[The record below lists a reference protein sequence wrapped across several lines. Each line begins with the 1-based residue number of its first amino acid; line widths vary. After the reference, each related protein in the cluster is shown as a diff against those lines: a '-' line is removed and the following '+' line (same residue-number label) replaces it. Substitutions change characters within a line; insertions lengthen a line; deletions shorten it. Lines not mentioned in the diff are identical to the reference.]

1 MVSFFQCLLLSYLSG
16 WREPMDAHRYHHV
29 TTHHITAL
37 ERSFMPTKKIG
48 QEWGWISNSHI
59 TCVHAPLYE
68 LATEKSSKKLI
79 RKWLGVDRRG
89 TIWKIKR
96 LEHWGVRAELLPS
109 ILQESEDRELCPRL
123 NTPPGW
129 NGHRLGKIPYPVGKL
144 PKREMLHKY
153 QPA

>member
-1 MVSFFQCLLLSYLSG
+1 MASFFQCLLLSYLSG
-16 WREPMDAHRYHHV
+16 WREPADAHRYHHV

-37 ERSFMPTKKIG
+37 EKSFMPTKKIG
-48 QEWGWISNSHI
+48 QEWGWTSNSHL
-59 TCVHAPLYE
+59 CPC
-68 LATEKSSKKLI
+68 ATVRIGHWEKQQKLI